1 MSKTLLPLN
10 TCADGT
16 ALSLVAGYY
25 KFYLATFFRW
35 GGTAGTCVAEI
46 EEADADVMSCAFRG
60 RSKGDWRTS
69 SHYQQLEILGGEFAN
84 SITSVAKDSL
94 IIEIYKTNVFGLSRT
109 RDSAGKV
116 VKRTLNPYVN
126 CLHAS
131 CGGGFENMWVLVVEV
146 YEGLCDTIRE
156 DRSDEAT
163 P

>member
-35 GGTAGTCVAEI
+35 GGTAGTCIAEVCEDEEGNTQNI
-46 EEADADVMSCAFRG
+46 EDV
-60 RSKGDWRTS
+60 
-69 SHYQQLEILGGEFAN
+69 Y
-84 SITSVAKDSL
+84 
-94 IIEIYKTNVFGLSRT
+94 GLSRT
-109 RDSAGKV
+109 RDYTGTV
-116 VKRTLNPYVN
+116 IKRTLNPYVN

-163 P
+163 PSGDW